1 MRVAGKQSETETPQ
15 GGTGAPAGLA
25 RHWQSIDWRKALRE
39 VRRLQR
45 RIAKA
50 VAEGHWNKVKVLQ
63 RLLTRSFWAK
73 VLAVRKVTSN
83 RGARTPG
90 VDGIRW
96 TTPAQKMKG
105 AHSLLKRGYQ
115 ARPLRRVLIPKKP
128 GSDKKRPLGIPCIQ
142 DRAMQALHQL
152 ALEPVAE
159 TRADPNS
166 YGFRP
171 YRSTWD
177 AIGQCF
183 CVLGK
188 KTSVGWVFE
197 GDIRACFDKISHPWM
212 EQHIVTDR
220 PLLRQW
226 LKAGYIWEKQLF
238 DTTEGTPQ
246 GGIIS
251 PTLCNVVLDGLERV
265 VREAVPRGERVFFI
279 RYADDFIVAAET
291 REVLEGP
298 VRTAIEQFLA
308 ERGLEMSPEKTKL
321 THIDEGFD
329 FLGKH
334 LRKKHGKFFITP
346 SLKNVQ
352 SVCAKIRQTV
362 RDCFGQPA
370 AELIRRLNPI
380 TRGWATSH
388 RTVQSGEAFSYVEKQ
403 TFDAVW
409 RWCLRSHPKKNR
421 TWIFR
426 RYFGAMATGR
436 WGRFHAWDKP
446 RQRRV
451 ELVRPQDTPLVRYI
465 KVRAQSNPHAANDRD
480 YFIMR
485 RQADNYRPL
494 KGRPSPAR
502 KGTTTTESPPALE
515 TCE

>member
-1 MRVAGKQSETETPQ
+1 MTAAGKQHKTETPQ
-15 GGTGAPAGLA
+15 GGTGASAGLA
-25 RHWQSIDWRKALRE
+25 RQWQSIDWQKALRE
-39 VRRLQR
+39 VRKLQR

-50 VAEGHWNKVKVLQ
+50 VTAASWNKVKALQ
-63 RLLTRSFWAK
+63 WLLTHSYWAK

-105 AHSLLKRGYQ
+105 ASSLVKQGYR

-142 DRAMQALHQL
+142 DRAMQALYQL
-152 ALEPVAE
+152 ALEPIAE
-159 TRADPNS
+159 TQADPNS

-197 GDIRACFDKISHPWM
+197 GDIRACFDKISHAWM
-212 EQHIVTDR
+212 EQHIFTDR
-220 PLLRQW
+220 HLLRQW

-238 DTTEGTPQ
+238 ETTEGTPQ

-251 PTLCNVVLDGLERV
+251 PTLCNVVLDGLEQAI
-265 VREAVPRGERVFFI
+265 REAVPRGERVFFI
-279 RYADDFIVAAET
+279 RYADDFVVAAEK

-298 VRTAIEQFLA
+298 VPTAIVLFLA
-308 ERGLEMSPEKTKL
+308 VRGLELSPEKTKL

-334 LRKKHGKFFITP
+334 LQKERGRLYIMP
-346 SLKNVQ
+346 SVKNVQ
-352 SVCAKIRQTV
+352 SICAKIRQAV
-362 RDCFGQPA
+362 RDCFGLSA
-370 AELIRRLNPI
+370 ADLIRRLNPI
-380 TRGWATSH
+380 IRGWATSH
-388 RTVQSGEAFSYVEKQ
+388 RTVQSGDAFSSVEKE
-403 TFDAVW
+403 TFAAVW
-409 RWCLRSHPKKNR
+409 RWCQRNHPNKNR
-421 TWIFR
+421 TWIVR
-426 RYFGAMATGR
+426 RYYGITSRGR
-436 WGRFHAWDKP
+436 WGRFHAWDKA
-446 RQRRV
+446 RKRLV
-451 ELVRPQDTPLVRYI
+451 ELVRPQDVPLVRYI
-465 KVRAQSNPHAANDRD
+465 KVRAQSNPHDANDRD
-480 YFIMR
+480 YFMMR
-485 RQADNYRPL
+485 RQAKNYRPL
-494 KGRPSPAR
+494 QEQPSASTAGC
-502 KGTTTTESPPALE
+502 GTRAPELVN
-515 TCE
+515 